1 MSKLL
6 QLILKRPT
14 DKQIRV
20 FKLVFG
26 LTLSGILTY
35 NLIFAQAGIES
46 VIFGYN
52 VEDKKEYIKY
62 TLCALG
68 IMPIVL
74 WATGISLLKSRNMR
88 ISQVIYAILIFFV
101 SGSVL
106 SDKAGLD
113 YTTLISLLGFV
124 PLIAGISGKLITTK
138 GKRHGEKITKVRV

>member
-1 MSKLL
+1 
-6 QLILKRPT
+6 
-14 DKQIRV
+14 
-20 FKLVFG
+20 
-26 LTLSGILTY
+26 
-35 NLIFAQAGIES
+35 
-46 VIFGYN
+46 
-52 VEDKKEYIKY
+52 
-62 TLCALG
+62 
-68 IMPIVL
+68 
-74 WATGISLLKSRNMR
+74 MR

>member
-74 WATGISLLKSRNMR
+74 
-88 ISQVIYAILIFFV
+88 
-101 SGSVL
+101 
-106 SDKAGLD
+106 
-113 YTTLISLLGFV
+113 
-124 PLIAGISGKLITTK
+124 
-138 GKRHGEKITKVRV
+138 